1 MHGREPLS
9 KRDKSGMSVR
19 KKPVEV
25 LDVRQKLTLFHNTGV
40 TAEQALTMADADIT
54 FEVMV
59 SQGVK
64 ALNIVTAGIRPL
76 RLKQLGVQTPSQ
88 LRRLGFDALHL
99 VDKATCEEANA
110 AYGASSVVAAFLS
123 SPSDA
128 VAFAGSEAV
137 HTLNIT
143 VGQMLEAC
151 AGAPTEALSVLQQQ
165 SMEKPLREVNATT
178 LLDTG
183 LRATQLKQVG
193 ITLTALNDMPG
204 FEPSVAVKLGFVL

>member
-1 MHGREPLS
+1 MPLTKGIRS
-9 KRDKSGMSVR
+9 NKRGMSVR
-19 KKPVEV
+19 KKPVDA

-40 TAEQALTMADADIT
+40 NAEQALTMSDSEIT
-54 FEVMV
+54 FEMMV
-59 SQGVK
+59 SHGVK

-99 VDKATCEEANA
+99 VDRAFCEEANA

-128 VAFAGSEAV
+128 VAFAGSDAV

-165 SMEKPLREVNATT
+165 AMERPLREVNATT

-193 ITLTALNDMPG
+193 ITLTTLNDMPG
-204 FEPSVAVKLGFVL
+204 FEPNVAVKLGFML

>member
-1 MHGREPLS
+1 
-9 KRDKSGMSVR
+9 MSVR

>member
-1 MHGREPLS
+1 
-9 KRDKSGMSVR
+9 MSVR
-19 KKPVEV
+19 KKAVDD
-25 LDVRQKLTLFHNTGV
+25 LDARQKITLFHNTGV
-40 TAEQALTMADADIT
+40 SAEQALTMPDSEIT
-54 FEVMV
+54 FELMV
-59 SQGVK
+59 AQGVK

-76 RLKQLGVQTPSQ
+76 RLKQLGVQSPSQ

-99 VDKATCEEANA
+99 VDRAICEEANA
-110 AYGASSVVAAFLS
+110 AYGAASVVAAFLAT
-123 SPSDA
+123 PADA
-128 VAFAGSEAV
+128 VAFAGSDAV

-165 SMEKPLREVNATT
+165 SIERPLREVNATT

-193 ITLTALNDMPG
+193 IALTSLQEMPG
-204 FEPSVAVKLGFVL
+204 FEPGMAVKLGFML